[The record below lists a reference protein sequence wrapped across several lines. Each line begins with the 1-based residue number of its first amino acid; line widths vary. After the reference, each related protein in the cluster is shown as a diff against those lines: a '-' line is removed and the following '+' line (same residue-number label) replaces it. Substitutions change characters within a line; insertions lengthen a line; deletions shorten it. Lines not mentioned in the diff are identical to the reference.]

1 MTRATQTLE
10 TYTVTQDIK
19 EQRNYEHKTTMT
31 QTTQTLETYKVT
43 QDIKEQH
50 NYEHKTTM
58 TQLRV
63 KT

>member
-1 MTRATQTLE
+1 M
-10 TYTVTQDIK
+10 TQDIK

-50 NYEHKTTM
+50 NYQHKTTM